1 MNGVASRLDLR
12 VFFSTIVFIIGLPCL
27 FTFIYDIVGV
37 LIYRRS
43 DVYRQ
48 GKSQDVDRELTHLET
63 LNTSSVGMMNE
74 GSRRQNEDQLEQVR
88 LTK

>member
-1 MNGVASRLDLR
+1 VNGVASRRDLR
-12 VFFSTIVFIIGLPCL
+12 VFFSTIVFIIGLLCL

>member
-12 VFFSTIVFIIGLPCL
+12 VFFSTIIFIIGLLCL

>member
-1 MNGVASRLDLR
+1 VNGVASRLDLR
-12 VFFSTIVFIIGLPCL
+12 VFFSTIVFIIGLLCL

>member
-1 MNGVASRLDLR
+1 VNGVASRLDLR
-12 VFFSTIVFIIGLPCL
+12 VFFSTIVFIIGLLCL

-37 LIYRRS
+37 LKYCRS

>member
-1 MNGVASRLDLR
+1 
-12 VFFSTIVFIIGLPCL
+12 L

-37 LIYRRS
+37 LKYCRS

-48 GKSQDVDRELTHLET
+48 GKSQDVDRDLTHLET

-74 GSRRQNEDQLEQVR
+74 GSKRQNEDQLEQVR

>member
-1 MNGVASRLDLR
+1 VNGVASRLDLR

>member
-12 VFFSTIVFIIGLPCL
+12 VFFSTIVFIIGLLCL

>member
-1 MNGVASRLDLR
+1 VNGVASRLDLR
-12 VFFSTIVFIIGLPCL
+12 VFFSTIIFIIGLLCL